1 MKVTGRGAAQLQR
14 LGGAGGLCVWRAAT
28 GDIKKPRWWAGLF
41 VLHVKEVLLLNFLVV
56 MKMPVPTAL
65 VDPLA
70 VLSRLSETLRGAAS
84 QQ

>member
-1 MKVTGRGAAQLQR
+1 MLH
-14 LGGAGGLCVWRAAT
+14 
-28 GDIKKPRWWAGLF
+28 IK
-41 VLHVKEVLLLNFLVV
+41 EILLLNFLVV
-56 MKMPVPTAL
+56 MKMLVPTAL